1 MKDYKLQLIENNIQ
15 DHYFVIKEKGDKL
28 IFKLKNF
35 VPFFEKYLII
45 KHRKTGKRLSIP
57 IKRFKAVLTA
67 SELDELDK
75 NGIEHKLVFIYTEP
89 DVILNRYKQTR
100 RRHPLADSHKSLE
113 EAIDAEYRMCQP
125 IQEKAD
131 IEIDTTYLTCAR

>member
-67 SELDELDK
+67 SELDELDEFGYYNIYLQVLFDK
-75 NGIEHKLVFIYTEP
+75 EVFFYLSNIKKLHIRQNYLL
-89 DVILNRYKQTR
+89 LN
-100 RRHPLADSHKSLE
+100 
-113 EAIDAEYRMCQP
+113 
-125 IQEKAD
+125 
-131 IEIDTTYLTCAR
+131 